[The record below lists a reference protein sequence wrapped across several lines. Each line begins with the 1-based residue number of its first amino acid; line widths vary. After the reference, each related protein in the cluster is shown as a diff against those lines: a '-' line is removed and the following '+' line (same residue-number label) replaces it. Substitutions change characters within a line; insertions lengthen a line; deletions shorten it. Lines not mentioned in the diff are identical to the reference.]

1 LQVGRYIVC
10 TPAKVNKP
18 EANIKMKRLKTKRDR
33 RTDNS
38 GEVSFKERRRF
49 LCLGFKITSVFVG
62 GSILSLVPVP
72 EVKSELLGV
81 SVVGTYPY
89 QPHYAMLI
97 YKDRCI
103 DCERCIEAC
112 TQTNNIPSYGS
123 RNIILSRKKTGIAA
137 SKMIR
142 EFLPALCNQ
151 CNRPPCVRVCPT
163 RATYKD
169 KKNGIVM
176 INESLCIGCKACMT
190 ACPYNARYYN
200 REIQAVDK
208 CDFCYHKRLQ
218 NGDTN
223 TACAEACP
231 AGALFFGD
239 LSEHKSEIYKLLH
252 KPEQTILVLRPESG
266 SMPNVFY
273 LQG

>member
-1 LQVGRYIVC
+1 MKSDSGKLNG
-10 TPAKVNKP
+10 
-18 EANIKMKRLKTKRDR
+18 NIA
-33 RTDNS
+33 
-38 GEVSFKERRRF
+38 EVSLEERRRF
-49 LCLGFKITSVFVG
+49 LRLGLKITGVLAA
-62 GSILSLVPVP
+62 GSMLSLVPV
-72 EVKSELLGV
+72 KRAGSELLGA
-81 SVVGTYPY
+81 SVVGTYTY

-112 TQTNNIPSYGS
+112 DQTNNVPSYGY
-123 RNIILSRKKTGIAA
+123 RITILGRKKTGVTA

-142 EFLPALCNQ
+142 EFLPVLCNQ

-163 RATYKD
+163 KATFKD

-176 INESLCIGCKACMT
+176 MKESLCVGCKACMT

-200 REIQAVDK
+200 RDTESVDK
-208 CDFCYHKRLQ
+208 CDFCFRRRLQ
-218 NGDTN
+218 NGEKN

-231 AGALFFGD
+231 TDALFFGD
-239 LSEHKSEIYKLLH
+239 LSDPKSKIYNLLH
-252 KPEQTILVLRPESG
+252 KPGQEILVLRPESN

-273 LQG
+273 L

>member
-1 LQVGRYIVC
+1 
-10 TPAKVNKP
+10 
-18 EANIKMKRLKTKRDR
+18 MKRLKSNR
-33 RTDNS
+33 NS
-38 GEVSFKERRRF
+38 RAGNAEQVSCGERRRF
-49 LCLGFKITSVFVG
+49 LRLGLKITGVLAG
-62 GSILSLVPVP
+62 GSVLALVPAQAVR
-72 EVKSELLGV
+72 SELLGA

-89 QPHYAMLI
+89 QPHYAMII

-103 DCERCIEAC
+103 DCERCIAAC
-112 TQTNNIPSYGS
+112 MQTNNVPSYGS
-123 RNIILSRKKTGIAA
+123 RNTVLSRKKTGVAA

-142 EFLPALCNQ
+142 EFLPVLCNQ

-163 RATYKD
+163 KATYKD

-176 INESLCIGCKACMT
+176 MNQSLCVGCKACMT

-200 REIQAVDK
+200 RESQAVDK
-208 CDFCYHKRLQ
+208 CDFCYRQRLQ
-218 NGDTN
+218 KGETN

-231 AGALFFGD
+231 AQALFFGD
-239 LSEHKSEIYKLLH
+239 LSEPTSEFSRMLH

>member
-1 LQVGRYIVC
+1 
-10 TPAKVNKP
+10 
-18 EANIKMKRLKTKRDR
+18 MKRIKSNRDRKTK
-33 RTDNS
+33 TP
-38 GEVSFKERRRF
+38 GQVSLEERRRF
-49 LCLGFKITSVFVG
+49 LRFGLQVTGVCMG
-62 GSILSLVPVP
+62 GSVLSLVPAQVACR
-72 EVKSELLGV
+72 ELLGA

-89 QPHYAMLI
+89 QPHYAMII

-112 TQTNNIPSYGS
+112 SQTNNVPSYGF
-123 RNIILSRKKTGIAA
+123 RNAILSRKKTGVAA

-142 EFLPALCNQ
+142 EFLPVLCNQ

-163 RATYKD
+163 KATYKD

-176 INESLCIGCKACMT
+176 MNESLCIGCKACMT

-208 CDFCYHKRLQ
+208 CDFCYRKRLQ
-218 NGDTN
+218 NGETN
-223 TACAEACP
+223 TACAAACP
-231 AGALFFGD
+231 ADALFFGD
-239 LSEHKSEIYKLLH
+239 LSEQKSEFYKLLH
-252 KPEQTILVLRPESG
+252 KPEQNILVLRPESG

-273 LQG
+273 LQD

>member
-1 LQVGRYIVC
+1 M
-10 TPAKVNKP
+10 
-18 EANIKMKRLKTKRDR
+18 ERLKN
-33 RTDNS
+33 NS
-38 GEVSFKERRRF
+38 EKKSGNAGQISCEERRRF
-49 LCLGFKITSVFVG
+49 LLLGLKITGVFVG
-62 GSILSLVPVP
+62 GSLLSLVPAP
-72 EVKSELLGV
+72 EVRSEILGA

-89 QPHYAMLI
+89 QPHYAMII

-112 TQTNNIPSYGS
+112 THTNNVPSYGS
-123 RNIILSRKKTGIAA
+123 RNTILSRKKMGIAA

-163 RATYKD
+163 KATYKD

-176 INESLCIGCKACMT
+176 MNESLCIGCKACMT

-208 CDFCYHKRLQ
+208 CDFCYRRRLQ
-218 NGDTN
+218 NGATN

-231 AGALFFGD
+231 AGALLFGD
-239 LSEHKSEIYKLLH
+239 LSEHNGEIYRLLH

-273 LQG
+273 LLG

>member
-1 LQVGRYIVC
+1 MKLLMGKKDRKAGKFRQVSL
-10 TPAKVNKP
+10 
-18 EANIKMKRLKTKRDR
+18 E
-33 RTDNS
+33 
-38 GEVSFKERRRF
+38 ERRRF
-49 LCLGFKITSVFVG
+49 LRLGLTITGVLAG
-62 GSILSLVPVP
+62 GSVLSLVPAQ
-72 EVKSELLGV
+72 EVRSELLGA

-89 QPHYAMLI
+89 QPHYAMII

-112 TQTNNIPSYGS
+112 TQTNAVPSYGA
-123 RNIILSRKKTGIAA
+123 RNIVLSRKKTGVAA

-163 RATYKD
+163 KATYKD

-176 INESLCIGCKACMT
+176 MNHSLCIGCKACMT
-190 ACPYNARYYN
+190 SCPYNARYYN
-200 REIQAVDK
+200 REIEAVDK

-218 NGDTN
+218 NGEKN

-239 LSEHKSEIYKLLH
+239 LSGQKSEFYKLLH
-252 KPEQTILVLRPESG
+252 KPDQTILVLRPESG

>member
-1 LQVGRYIVC
+1 M
-10 TPAKVNKP
+10 KP
-18 EANIKMKRLKTKRDR
+18 LIKSKADRKMKYTGPVTR
-33 RTDNS
+33 
-38 GEVSFKERRRF
+38 EERRRF
-49 LCLGFKITSVFVG
+49 LLLGLKITGVFMG
-62 GSILSLVPVP
+62 GSVLSLVPARKA
-72 EVKSELLGV
+72 ESELLGA

-89 QPHYAMLI
+89 QPHYAMII

-112 TQTNNIPSYGS
+112 RQTNNVPSYGY
-123 RNIILSRKKTGIAA
+123 RNAILSRKKKGVAA

-142 EFLPALCNQ
+142 EFLPVLCNQ

-163 RATYKD
+163 KATYKD

-176 INESLCIGCKACMT
+176 VNESLCIGCKACMNS
-190 ACPYNARYYN
+190 CPYNARYYS

-208 CDFCYHKRLQ
+208 CDFCYRKRLQ
-218 NGDTN
+218 HGETN

-231 AGALFFGD
+231 ADALFFGD
-239 LSEHKSEIYKLLH
+239 LSEQKSEFYKLLH
-252 KPEQTILVLRPESG
+252 KPEQTILVLRPEKG

-273 LQG
+273 L

>member
-1 LQVGRYIVC
+1 
-10 TPAKVNKP
+10 
-18 EANIKMKRLKTKRDR
+18 MKLYKS
-33 RTDNS
+33 NS
-38 GEVSFKERRRF
+38 DMKSGNSRAVSLEERRRF
-49 LCLGFKITSVFVG
+49 LLLGLKITGVFVG
-62 GSILSLVPVP
+62 GSVLSLVPAP
-72 EVKSELLGV
+72 EVRSELLGA

-112 TQTNNIPSYGS
+112 RQTNNVPSYGS
-123 RNIILSRKKTGIAA
+123 RNTILTRKKSGIAA

-142 EFLPALCNQ
+142 EFLPVLCNQ

-163 RATYKD
+163 KATYKD

-176 INESLCIGCKACMT
+176 MNESLCIGCKACMT

-208 CDFCYHKRLQ
+208 CDFCFRRRLQ
-218 NGDTN
+218 NGATN

-231 AGALFFGD
+231 AGALLFGD
-239 LSEHKSEIYKLLH
+239 LSEHNGEIYRLLH

-273 LQG
+273 LLG

>member
-1 LQVGRYIVC
+1 
-10 TPAKVNKP
+10 
-18 EANIKMKRLKTKRDR
+18 MKLYKS
-33 RTDNS
+33 NS
-38 GEVSFKERRRF
+38 GMKSENSRAVSLEERRRF
-49 LCLGFKITSVFVG
+49 LLLGLKITGVFLG
-62 GSILSLVPVP
+62 GSVLSLVPAP
-72 EVKSELLGV
+72 EVRSELLGA

-112 TQTNNIPSYGS
+112 RQTNNVPSYGF
-123 RNIILSRKKTGIAA
+123 RNTILTRKKTGIAA

-142 EFLPALCNQ
+142 EFLPVLCNQ
-151 CNRPPCVRVCPT
+151 CNRPPCARVCPT
-163 RATYKD
+163 KATYKD

-176 INESLCIGCKACMT
+176 MNESLCIGCKACMT

-200 REIQAVDK
+200 NELQAIDK
-208 CDFCYHKRLQ
+208 CDFCYRKRLQ

-239 LSEHKSEIYKLLH
+239 LSEHKNEIYTILH

>member
-1 LQVGRYIVC
+1 
-10 TPAKVNKP
+10 
-18 EANIKMKRLKTKRDR
+18 MKRLYSDR
-33 RTDNS
+33 ARKAYDNR
-38 GEVSFKERRRF
+38 EVSLEERRHF
-49 LCLGFKITSVFVG
+49 LGLGLKVTGVLFG
-62 GSILSLVPVP
+62 GAVLSLLPTQ
-72 EVKSELLGV
+72 EARSELLAA

-89 QPHYAMLI
+89 QPHYAMI
-97 YKDRCI
+97 VYKDRCI

-112 TQTNNIPSYGS
+112 AQTNNVPSYGF
-123 RNIILSRKKTGIAA
+123 RNTILSRKIMGMAA
-137 SKMIR
+137 SKIIR
-142 EFLPALCNQ
+142 EFLPVMCNQ

-163 RATYKD
+163 KATYKD

-176 INESLCIGCKACMT
+176 MKESLCIGCKACMT

-208 CDFCYHKRLQ
+208 CDFCYRRRLQ
-218 NGDTN
+218 NGETT

-231 AGALFFGD
+231 ADVLVFGD
-239 LSEHKSEIYKLLH
+239 MSDQKSKFYDLLH
-252 KPEQTILVLRPESG
+252 KPDQTILVLRPESG

>member
-1 LQVGRYIVC
+1 
-10 TPAKVNKP
+10 
-18 EANIKMKRLKTKRDR
+18 
-33 RTDNS
+33 
-38 GEVSFKERRRF
+38 
-49 LCLGFKITSVFVG
+49 
-62 GSILSLVPVP
+62 
-72 EVKSELLGV
+72 
-81 SVVGTYPY
+81 
-89 QPHYAMLI
+89 
-97 YKDRCI
+97 
-103 DCERCIEAC
+103 
-112 TQTNNIPSYGS
+112 
-123 RNIILSRKKTGIAA
+123 
-137 SKMIR
+137 
-142 EFLPALCNQ
+142 
-151 CNRPPCVRVCPT
+151 
-163 RATYKD
+163 
-169 KKNGIVM
+169 
-176 INESLCIGCKACMT
+176 MT

-252 KPEQTILVLRPESG
+252 KPEQTIFVLRPESG